1 MSIFKTRVLFEKGLL
16 PICVDELC
24 KIVGEGARWEN
35 LSPDTII
42 TCLSYLGSFEPLHEG
57 FLAWYISLCRAALH
71 VPFTRTFTKIPQAHS
86 GLRDFCARFCRYS
99 SQTLLCVSSAQCIP

>member
-16 PICVDELC
+16 PICVGELC

-57 FLAWYISLCRAALH
+57 FLA
-71 VPFTRTFTKIPQAHS
+71 
-86 GLRDFCARFCRYS
+86 
-99 SQTLLCVSSAQCIP
+99 